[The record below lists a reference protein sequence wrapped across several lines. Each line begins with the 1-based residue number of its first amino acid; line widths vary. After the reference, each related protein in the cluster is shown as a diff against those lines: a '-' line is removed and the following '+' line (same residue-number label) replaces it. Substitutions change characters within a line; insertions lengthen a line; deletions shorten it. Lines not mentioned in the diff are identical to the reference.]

1 MGAQEGIRMQ
11 VMYQRCC
18 GLDIGKKEVVC
29 CLLTPGATQGSV
41 EKEIRKFGTSTGQ
54 LLQLRDWLVS
64 AKCEHAAMES
74 TGPYWKPIWN
84 LLEGQVG
91 LTLVNPSH
99 MKAVPGRKT
108 DVKDAEWIAD
118 LLRHG
123 LLAPSYVPD
132 REQRELRELIRYRR
146 SMIEERAR
154 EANRVQKI
162 LEGANIKFGSVASNV
177 LGASGRD
184 ILQRLAEGE
193 DDPAALADLARGRL
207 RDKREEL
214 IAALTGL
221 IQPHQRYMLRR
232 QLDHVIYLD
241 GVISDL
247 DREIEQRT
255 SEAEKVLERLLT
267 IPGIGIRTAQVIVA
281 EIGIDTSHFPSA
293 DHLAS
298 WSGLVPGQNESAGK
312 RKPARARPG
321 NKSLRSALV
330 EAARAAARTKSTYLA
345 AQHARLSRHLKGK
358 KATVALAHSLVIII
372 YHVLNG
378 AVYQDLGPDYFIERD
393 RKELERRALRDLARL
408 GYDVSLKP
416 KTAA

>member
-1 MGAQEGIRMQ
+1 MD
-11 VMYQRCC
+11 VMFQRCC

-41 EKEIRKFGTSTGQ
+41 EREIRRFGTSTVH
-54 LLQLRDWLVS
+54 LLQLRDWLIG
-64 AKCEHAAMES
+64 AQCEHVAMES

-84 LLEGQVG
+84 LLEGLVP
-91 LTLVNPSH
+91 LMLVNPAH

-123 LLAPSYVPD
+123 LLKPSYVPD
-132 REQRELRELIRYRR
+132 RDQRELRELIRYRR

-154 EANRVQKI
+154 EANRIQKI

-177 LGASGRD
+177 LGVSGRD
-184 ILQRLAEGE
+184 ILGRLAEGE

-214 IAALTGL
+214 TAALTGL
-221 IQPHQRYMLRR
+221 VQPHQRYMLRR

-241 GVISDL
+241 GVIADL
-247 DREIEQRT
+247 DREIEERT
-255 SEAEKVLERLLT
+255 TEAKQVLERLLT
-267 IPGIGIRTAQVIVA
+267 IPGVGIRTAQVIVA
-281 EIGIDTSHFPSA
+281 EVGIDTSHFPSA
-293 DHLAS
+293 DHLAA
-298 WSGLVPGQNESAGK
+298 WAGLVPGQNESAGK
-312 RKPARARPG
+312 RKPARVRPG
-321 NKSLRSALV
+321 NKSLRNAFV
-330 EAARAAARTKSTYLA
+330 EAARAAGRTKNTYLA
-345 AQHARLSRHLKGK
+345 AQHARLSRYLKGK
-358 KATVALAHSLVIII
+358 KATVALAHSLIVIV
-372 YHVLNG
+372 YHVING
-378 AVYQDLGPDYFIERD
+378 GVYQDLGPDYFIGRD

-408 GYDVSLKP
+408 GYEVSLTP

>member
-1 MGAQEGIRMQ
+1 MD
-11 VMYQRCC
+11 VMFQRCC

-29 CLLTPGATQGSV
+29 CLLTPGGAQGSV
-41 EKEIRKFGTSTGQ
+41 MREIRRFGTSTVH
-54 LLQLRDWLVS
+54 LLQLRDWLVE
-64 AKCEHAAMES
+64 AKCEHVAMES

-84 LLEGQVG
+84 LLEGHMP
-91 LTLVNPSH
+91 LMLVNPAH

-123 LLAPSYVPD
+123 LLKPSYVPD
-132 REQRELRELIRYRR
+132 RDQRELRELIRYRR

-184 ILQRLAEGE
+184 ILGRLAEGE

-241 GVISDL
+241 GVIADL
-247 DREIEQRT
+247 DREIEERT
-255 SEAEKVLERLLT
+255 AEAKQVLERLLT
-267 IPGIGIRTAQVIVA
+267 IPGVGIRTAQVIVA
-281 EIGIDTSHFPSA
+281 EVGPDTSHFPSA
-293 DHLAS
+293 DHLAA
-298 WSGLVPGQNESAGK
+298 WAGLVPGQNESAGK
-312 RKPARARPG
+312 RKPTRVRPG
-321 NKSLRSALV
+321 NKSLRNAFV
-330 EAARAAARTKSTYLA
+330 EAARSAGRTKNTYLA

-358 KATVALAHSLVIII
+358 KATVALAHTLIVIV
-372 YHVLNG
+372 YHVING
-378 AVYQDLGPDYFIERD
+378 GVYQDLGPDYFIERD

-408 GYDVSLKP
+408 GYEVSLTP

>member
-1 MGAQEGIRMQ
+1 MAILFRNGWPNIIGAR
-11 VMYQRCC
+11 
-18 GLDIGKKEVVC
+18 
-29 CLLTPGATQGSV
+29 T
-41 EKEIRKFGTSTGQ
+41 
-54 LLQLRDWLVS
+54 
-64 AKCEHAAMES
+64 
-74 TGPYWKPIWN
+74 
-84 LLEGQVG
+84 
-91 LTLVNPSH
+91 
-99 MKAVPGRKT
+99 
-108 DVKDAEWIAD
+108 
-118 LLRHG
+118 
-123 LLAPSYVPD
+123 
-132 REQRELRELIRYRR
+132 
-146 SMIEERAR
+146 
-154 EANRVQKI
+154 
-162 LEGANIKFGSVASNV
+162 
-177 LGASGRD
+177 
-184 ILQRLAEGE
+184 
-193 DDPAALADLARGRL
+193 RGRL

-221 IQPHQRYMLRR
+221 IQPHQRYMLRL

-321 NKSLRSALV
+321 NKSLRNALV
-330 EAARAAARTKSTYLA
+330 EAARAAARTKNTYLA

-408 GYDVSLKP
+408 GYDVSLKL